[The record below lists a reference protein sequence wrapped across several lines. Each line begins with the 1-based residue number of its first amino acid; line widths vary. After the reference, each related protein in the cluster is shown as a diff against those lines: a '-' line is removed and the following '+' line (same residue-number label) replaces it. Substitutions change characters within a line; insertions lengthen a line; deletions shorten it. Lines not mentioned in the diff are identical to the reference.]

1 MTSPSLALGTRGSRL
16 ALAQAELAGD
26 GLRRLGR
33 AVAVV
38 PISTL
43 GDRDRRRGFA
53 ELGGRGVFVREIEEA
68 LLDGR
73 VDVAVHSAKDLT
85 GDDHPDLA
93 LAACLP
99 RADPRDAWCGSAR
112 SLDEVAEGAR
122 VGTASMRRR
131 AELLAA
137 RPDLVVEPVR
147 GNVDTRL
154 RKRGER
160 GLDAVL
166 LAACGLD
173 RLGLADEIGFRL
185 AVDRFVPEVGQGV
198 VVLQTRRGEESLGAA
213 LDDADARAALTAER
227 AAVARLGGG
236 CTAPV
241 AAHAAREGAG
251 WTVRAWVGEPDGG
264 AALSEAAS
272 GPDPAAAAAEVAER
286 LLQRGAAE
294 LLAAVRA

>member
-1 MTSPSLALGTRGSRL
+1 AAHPLHRAQAPARADRAAAGRRGRPRGAGPRRRGARALRPPPVTSPSLALGTRGSRL

-99 RADPRDAWCGSAR
+99 RADARDA
-112 SLDEVAEGAR
+112 
-122 VGTASMRRR
+122 
-131 AELLAA
+131 
-137 RPDLVVEPVR
+137 
-147 GNVDTRL
+147 
-154 RKRGER
+154 
-160 GLDAVL
+160 
-166 LAACGLD
+166 
-173 RLGLADEIGFRL
+173 
-185 AVDRFVPEVGQGV
+185 
-198 VVLQTRRGEESLGAA
+198 
-213 LDDADARAALTAER
+213 
-227 AAVARLGGG
+227 
-236 CTAPV
+236 
-241 AAHAAREGAG
+241 
-251 WTVRAWVGEPDGG
+251 
-264 AALSEAAS
+264 
-272 GPDPAAAAAEVAER
+272 
-286 LLQRGAAE
+286 
-294 LLAAVRA
+294 